1 MTVAAISSRP
11 PEWDL
16 FARALRECRPV
27 RAHYRGANR
36 VLCPHVLGWKDGRP
50 KVLAYQVAGY
60 TSQGGLPQDPRQRWR
75 SMFVD
80 EITMVVLTDD
90 HWKTAGN
97 YSPRSNGI
105 DRIEL
110 AVRVLN

>member
-1 MTVAAISSRP
+1 MSIVAVSFRV

-16 FARALRECRPV
+16 LARALRERRPV
-27 RAHYRGANR
+27 RARYRGANR

-50 KVLAYQVAGY
+50 KVLAYQVAGS
-60 TSQGGLPQDPRQRWR
+60 TSQGGLPEDPRQCWR

-80 EITMVVLTDD
+80 EITMVVLADV

-97 YSPRSNGI
+97 YSPNSNGI

-110 AVRVLN
+110 AVPVLN